1 VNHEDLSAG
10 GDDVTTRLAREI
22 RERRLAA
29 GLSQPQLAKLIGY
42 TRQYVSLAERH
53 GHNLPSSEL
62 VNAIDEALAAD
73 GALTALRRQA
83 KREQQMHRR
92 STVAGHRT
100 STRPAAPAGH
110 AEPLPAAEARTD
122 TAAAQ
127 PGSDVGSGSPDP
139 TSRPGG
145 LRYAAALVQGLHRD
159 YQAARYAEVAQTLPG
174 VVDTVSAL
182 ADGSA
187 GDQRRRALSLQCQVA
202 IVAAKLATKV
212 GDGVTAYT
220 EAERARTAAEQAE
233 DPFGQAAAAYQLSCA
248 LLRLGGADEAEL
260 HAVDLADT
268 MTGDDPDSVTW
279 RGALTLI
286 SAVIAARRGDHAEAG
301 RRLDHAEQLA
311 TRLGGDYNIGFTAF
325 GPTNVRIHRTA
336 VAVSVD
342 DPRRVLAVGEQ
353 VDVTA
358 LPSGL
363 HGRQGQ
369 FHLDS
374 AWAHARLGEDPL
386 AVIHLL
392 ESERLAAQ
400 LLRTH
405 RIARTVVHDL
415 LRRERRHTVP
425 GLRGLARRI
434 GVLA

>member
-1 VNHEDLSAG
+1 MSQEDLPAG
-10 GDDVTTRLAREI
+10 GDSLAARLAREI
-22 RERRLAA
+22 KTRRVAA

-53 GHNLPSSEL
+53 SHNLPSSEL
-62 VNAIDEALAAD
+62 VNAIDEALAAN
-73 GALTALRRQA
+73 GALTTLRRQA
-83 KREQQMHRR
+83 KHEQQMLRR
-92 STVAGHRT
+92 STVAAVHPI
-100 STRPAAPAGH
+100 SDQPLYQHIQPLHTRRSPGNAATHPA
-110 AEPLPAAEARTD
+110 
-122 TAAAQ
+122 
-127 PGSDVGSGSPDP
+127 SNVGSEPPDLA
-139 TSRPGG
+139 SRPGG
-145 LRYAAALVQGLHRD
+145 VRYAAALVQGLHRD
-159 YQAARYAEVAQTLPG
+159 YQAARYAEVAQVLPG
-174 VVDTVSAL
+174 VDDTVSAL
-182 ADGSA
+182 ADSST

-212 GDGVTAYT
+212 GDGVAAYAA
-220 EAERARTAAEQAE
+220 AERARTAAEHAE
-233 DPFGQAAAAYQLSCA
+233 DPFGQAAAAYQLTCA

-260 HAVDLADT
+260 HAVGITDT

-286 SAVIAARRGDHAEAG
+286 SAVIAARRSDPAEAG

-325 GPTNVRIHRTA
+325 GPTNVRIHRAA

-342 DPRRVLAVGEQ
+342 DPHRVLAIAEQ

-392 ESERLAAQ
+392 ESERVAAQ

-415 LRRERRHTVP
+415 LRRERRHAVP
-425 GLRGLARRI
+425 GLRVLARRI

>member
-1 VNHEDLSAG
+1 MNQEDLSAG
-10 GDDVTTRLAREI
+10 GDSVAARLARQI
-22 RERRLAA
+22 RNRRLAA
-29 GLSQPQLAKLIGY
+29 GLSQPELAKLIGY

-53 GHNLPSSEL
+53 RHNLPSVEL

-73 GALTALRRQA
+73 GALTSLREQA
-83 KREQQMHRR
+83 KHEQQMRRR
-92 STVAGHRT
+92 STVVGRHAGVG
-100 STRPAAPAGH
+100 PASLSGSSDA
-110 AEPLPAAEARTD
+110 LPGVEARTH
-122 TAAAQ
+122 AAARN
-127 PGSDVGSGSPDP
+127 PASTVGAFDLAF
-139 TSRPGG
+139 RPGG
-145 LRYAAALVQGLHRD
+145 VRYAAALVQGLHHD
-159 YQAARYAEVAQTLPG
+159 YQAARYAEVAQVLPE

-182 ADGSA
+182 AESST
-187 GDQRRRALSLQCQVA
+187 GDQRRRALSLQCQAA

-212 GDGVTAYT
+212 GDGVTAYRA
-220 EAERARTAAEQAE
+220 AESARTAAEQAE

-248 LLRLGGADEAEL
+248 LLRLGGADEAEH
-260 HAVDLADT
+260 HAVDVADT

-286 SAVIAARRGDHAEAG
+286 GAVIAARRSEPAEAG

-311 TRLGGDYNIGFTAF
+311 NRLGGDYNIGFTAF
-325 GPTNVRIHRTA
+325 GPTNVRIHRAA
-336 VAVSVD
+336 VAVVVD
-342 DPRRVLAVGEQ
+342 DPHRVLAVSEQ

-363 HGRQGQ
+363 HGRRGQ

-392 ESERLAAQ
+392 ESERVAAQ
-400 LLRTH
+400 LLHNHRT
-405 RIARTVVHDL
+405 ARTVVHDL
-415 LRRERRHTVP
+415 LRRERRHAVP

-434 GVLA
+434 GALP